1 MEPKIIIGAV
11 IAIVLFYFR
20 FGPGSRLLKKKT
32 HHFIVPPA
40 SREDPKS
47 IHVEIKSNQYNRFI
61 LTKNTTKSYLIK
73 GINDYGEL
81 SGNKEYE
88 IYNFGVAEYGDW
100 KIIKVDQSISFYIFH
115 NLAGW
120 LTGYEDSS
128 DIPDLT
134 FGFSKS
140 KKDSSEDYLFFL
152 DPHNEYGD
160 TQVGAF
166 RYGKS
171 FAIYLPE
178 AYEEYGNLTIKKGIK
193 VSMNERINYISE
205 QGFNILEIESLK
217 YIEHK
222 IKLYE

>member
-1 MEPKIIIGAV
+1 MEPKIIIGVV

-32 HHFIVPPA
+32 HHYIVPPA

-47 IHVEIKSNQYNRFI
+47 IHVEIKINQYDRFI
-61 LTKNTTKSYLIK
+61 LTKNTTESYLIK
-73 GINDYGEL
+73 GITDYGEL
-81 SGNKEYE
+81 AGNKEYE
-88 IYNFGVAEYGDW
+88 TYNFGVAEHGDW
-100 KIIKVDQSISFYIFH
+100 KIIKIDHSISFYVYH

-120 LTGYEDSS
+120 LTGYEDNS
-128 DIPDLT
+128 DIPELT

-140 KKDSSEDYLFFL
+140 KMNSPEDYLFFL
-152 DPHNEYGD
+152 DPHNANGD

-166 RYGKS
+166 RNGKP

-178 AYEEYGNLTIKKGIK
+178 AYEEHGNLTIKKGIK
-193 VSMNERINYISE
+193 VTLKERMDYISE
-205 QGFNILEIESLK
+205 QGFNISEVESLK

-222 IKLYE
+222 IKMYE

>member
-20 FGPGSRLLKKKT
+20 FGPGSRLLKEKT
-32 HHFIVPPA
+32 HHYIVPPA
-40 SREDPKS
+40 SIEKPKS
-47 IHVEIKSNQYNRFI
+47 KHFEIKSNQYDRFI

-88 IYNFGVAEYGDW
+88 IYNFGIAEHGDW
-100 KIIKVDQSISFYIFH
+100 KIIKIDHFISFYVYH

-120 LTGYEDSS
+120 LTSYEDSS
-128 DIPDLT
+128 DIPELT

-140 KKDSSEDYLFFL
+140 KMDSTEDYIFFL
-152 DPHNEYGD
+152 DPYNSNGD

-166 RYGKS
+166 RYGES

-178 AYEEYGNLTIKKGIK
+178 AYEEHGNLTIKKGIK
-193 VSMNERINYISE
+193 VSLKERMNYILE
-205 QGFNILEIESLK
+205 QGFNISEINSLN

-222 IKLYE
+222 IKMYE

>member
-1 MEPKIIIGAV
+1 MEPKIIIGAL

-32 HHFIVPPA
+32 HHYIIPPA

-47 IHVEIKSNQYNRFI
+47 IHVEIKRNQYDRFI
-61 LTKNTTKSYLIK
+61 LTKNTTESYLIN

-88 IYNFGVAEYGDW
+88 IYNFGIAEHGDW
-100 KIIKVDQSISFYIFH
+100 KIIKVDQSISFYFFH

-128 DIPDLT
+128 DIPELT
-134 FGFSKS
+134 FGYSLS

-152 DPHNEYGD
+152 DPHNANGD

-171 FAIYLPE
+171 FAIYLPK
-178 AYEEYGNLTIKKGIK
+178 AYEEHGNLTIKKGIK
-193 VSMNERINYISE
+193 VSMNERMNYITE
-205 QGFNILEIESLK
+205 QGFNISEIESLK